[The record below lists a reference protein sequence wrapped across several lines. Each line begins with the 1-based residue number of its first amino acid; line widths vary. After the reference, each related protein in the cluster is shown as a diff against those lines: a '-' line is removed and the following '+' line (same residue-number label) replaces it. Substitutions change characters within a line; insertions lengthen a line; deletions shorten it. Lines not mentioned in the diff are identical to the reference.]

1 MFNVRFCVIY
11 EVSINK
17 DLTVMVLIA
26 FVRDI
31 IMLRGVVYMTS
42 VTMLKLNNG
51 RTSVQSTVKYKV

>member
-17 DLTVMVLIA
+17 DLTVMLLIA